1 MTTQAGSILFWICTF
16 LAVGFAGGFATAAA
30 IARTIIRR
38 KTLSSMKTKDDC
50 GENA

>member
-1 MTTQAGSILFWICTF
+1 MTTQASAILFWVFTF

-38 KTLSSMKTKDDC
+38 KEK
-50 GENA
+50 